1 MRATERGS
9 SPTIHDWL
17 SNLRLCLV
25 VGLLCA
31 ACGGLGS
38 LRSHGND
45 GGQGGNGGMAGG
57 ASIGG
62 SGDTSPTGVAGL
74 ATGAGGAMHTGGATA
89 GALATLTV
97 SFAGKG
103 AGTVLLQPGD
113 TVCTAPTTC
122 TASFA
127 SGTPVTLTA
136 KPSNAGATV
145 SSILSGWDGA
155 CAGNGPYRLC
165 TLTMNAATSTAAR
178 FESLPANLVF
188 VTSSVLAGN
197 LGGAAAYQRQCN
209 QLATAAGIN
218 NTAGDA
224 YVAWMAATD
233 YAPATLLGSSRGW
246 VRADLLPWID
256 SMATALATGAVYYP
270 VAYDENG
277 QRVIGDT
284 LSGMSDTHALYAGE
298 NCKDWTD
305 ATVNASHGHT
315 HAGGRGWPSNNVGVS
330 SCAIASRVICVMKG
344 TSTLVAVTP
353 VTGKKIYL
361 TKSAWFPG
369 GGLAAADAKCLL
381 DAPAS
386 VTSAKAILVAST
398 RTLADVL
405 GATTVYVRP
414 DGVRVGTGAEI
425 IQAMNDNTGP
435 ASIEAAVTQDGGGSY
450 VSPWIEITGRPGYV
464 CPMVVWTGLTY
475 PIRGNGDTCLEWTS
489 SSSTDYATSGCIAAG
504 WSYAGT
510 CSSDPCNNDWEGT
523 ACDYLEC
530 AEQ

>member
-1 MRATERGS
+1 MRTTQRGS
-9 SPTIHDWL
+9 SLPVLDMG
-17 SNLRLCLV
+17 SRLLV
-25 VGLLCA
+25 VALLLP
-31 ACGGLGS
+31 ACGGLAG
-38 LRSHGND
+38 LRAHGKD
-45 GGQGGNGGMAGG
+45 AGQGGNVGEEGGVGAGGSGG
-57 ASIGG
+57 ASSG
-62 SGDTSPTGVAGL
+62 S
-74 ATGAGGAMHTGGATA
+74 TGGVS

-122 TASFA
+122 AASFA
-127 SGTPVTLTA
+127 IGTPVTLTA
-136 KPSNAGATV
+136 KPTNAGATV
-145 SSILSGWDGA
+145 TSVLSGWDDA

-165 TLTMNAATSTAAR
+165 TLTMNAATSTVAHFDA
-178 FESLPANLVF
+178 LPANLVF
-188 VTSSVLAGN
+188 VTSSVFAGN

-218 NTAGDA
+218 NAAGDA
-224 YVAWMAATD
+224 YVAWMAAND
-233 YAPATLLGSSRGW
+233 YAPAMLLGSTRGW

-284 LSGMSDTHALYAGE
+284 LSGMSDTDKIYAGE
-298 NCKDWTD
+298 NCTDWTD

-344 TSTLVAVTP
+344 ASTPVAVTP
-353 VTGKKIYL
+353 VAGKKLYL

-369 GGLAAADAKCLL
+369 GGLSAADAKCLL

-386 VTSAKAILVAST
+386 VSVAKAVLVAST
-398 RTLADVL
+398 RALADVL

-425 IQAMNDNTGP
+425 IQAINDNTGP
-435 ASIEAAVTQDGGGSY
+435 VTIEAAVTQDGGGSY

-464 CPMVVWTGLTY
+464 CPMVVWTGLAY
-475 PIRGNGDTCLEWTS
+475 PIWGNGNTCQEWTS
-489 SSSTDYATSGCIAAG
+489 SSSADSGTTGCIAAG
-504 WSYAGT
+504 WSYTGS
-510 CSSDPCNNDWEGT
+510 CSSDPCNNDWQDT
-523 ACDYLEC
+523 ACDYLQC